1 MSMPSTGLSADDYI
15 LAIETSCDDTCA
27 AILRGSGEI
36 VSNVVSSQLV
46 HAEFLGIVP
55 ELASREHERL
65 ILPVIRQALDEA
77 NVDFG
82 DLAGLAVTQGPG
94 LIGCLL
100 VGLATTKGLAYSLGL
115 PFVGV
120 NHLEGHVSAIRAE
133 QDYEPPFVA
142 LVASGGHTELMFVS
156 SWDEYQL
163 LGATRDDAAGEAF
176 DKVAKLLG
184 LGFPGGPAIDQWAA
198 LGNPKAIRFPRAW
211 LERGSFD
218 FSFSGLKTAVKLY
231 TEKRPPAADA
241 TKTERETW
249 LADVC
254 ASFQAAVVDVL
265 VGKVE
270 RLLDHTGCD
279 RILLSGGVAC
289 NRTLRSAM
297 SALAES
303 RGGECAVPP
312 PKLCSDNA
320 AMIGLAG
327 LPRLRRGESDPLDV
341 SAVANLDQLSFG
353 TGGLK

>member
-1 MSMPSTGLSADDYI
+1 MSTPPTGVTADDYV
-15 LAIETSCDDTCA
+15 LALETSCDDTCA
-27 AILRGSGEI
+27 AVLRGSGEI

-46 HAEFLGIVP
+46 HAQYLGIVP

-65 ILPVIRQALDEA
+65 ILPVVRQALGEA
-77 NVDFG
+77 G
-82 DLAGLAVTQGPG
+82 IGCADLAGIAVTQGPG

-100 VGLATTKGLAYSLGL
+100 VGLATAKGLAYSLNI

-120 NHLEGHVSAIRAE
+120 NHLEGHVSAIRGE
-133 QDYEPPFVA
+133 ESYDPPFVA

-156 SWDEYQL
+156 SWDDYEL

-184 LGFPGGPAIDQWAA
+184 LGFPGGPAIDRWARR
-198 LGNPKAIRFPRAW
+198 GNAKAVRFPRAW
-211 LERGSFD
+211 LERESFD

-231 TEKRPPAADA
+231 VERRSPGAEATEP
-241 TKTERETW
+241 ERETW

-270 RLLDHTGCD
+270 RVLDHTGSS

-289 NRTLRSAM
+289 NGALRAAM
-297 SALAES
+297 AGLAER
-303 RGGECAVPP
+303 RGGECAAPP

-327 LPRLRRGESDPLDV
+327 LPRLLRGEADPFDMA
-341 SAVANLDQLSFG
+341 AVANLDELTWG
-353 TGGLK
+353 R